1 MLDSAI
7 VNVALPSIQTDLGFT
22 SRGITWVV
30 NTYALLFG
38 GLLLL
43 GGRLA
48 DVFGARR
55 VFLSG
60 VSVFAAASV
69 AGALARTP
77 GALVAARAVQGI
89 GAALTA
95 PAAMALVM
103 MMFTEGRTRNR
114 ALGAMGAA
122 AGLGGASG
130 SLLGGLLT
138 QGWGWPAILWINL
151 PIGVL
156 IVAVAARRIPAAA
169 PRTSRVSV
177 DLVGAVT
184 ATGAVV
190 ALVYGLIAASEAGS
204 PTGMAVMPLLVAALL
219 VALFFTIE
227 RRGADPLL
235 PPALIGSR
243 GLRGANITVP
253 FTSMAMMPMWFLLT
267 VYLQSV
273 RGYGPVAAGAR
284 VIPTVVALV
293 VFTSLAHRV
302 IARVGVRAPLVVGLL
317 VAAAGMAWTSD
328 LDPQASFV
336 GDLVWSQLL
345 TGVGFG
351 LAFVAGTVTATSQ
364 VPRASSGVA
373 AGAYNTSQQ
382 VGARSASLCS
392 PPWRP
397 VPAAVTRQP

>member
-1 MLDSAI
+1 MNHPFTQRPVRTTRAALTVLAATQFLLVLDSAI

-138 QGWGWPAILWINL
+138 QGWGWPAILWINV

-156 IVAVAARRIPAAA
+156 IVAVRPGGSRPPRRV
-169 PRTSRVSV
+169 PR
-177 DLVGAVT
+177 
-184 ATGAVV
+184 
-190 ALVYGLIAASEAGS
+190 GS
-204 PTGMAVMPLLVAALL
+204 P
-219 VALFFTIE
+219 
-227 RRGADPLL
+227 
-235 PPALIGSR
+235 
-243 GLRGANITVP
+243 
-253 FTSMAMMPMWFLLT
+253 
-267 VYLQSV
+267 
-273 RGYGPVAAGAR
+273 
-284 VIPTVVALV
+284 
-293 VFTSLAHRV
+293 
-302 IARVGVRAPLVVGLL
+302 
-317 VAAAGMAWTSD
+317 WTS
-328 LDPQASFV
+328 S
-336 GDLVWSQLL
+336 
-345 TGVGFG
+345 
-351 LAFVAGTVTATSQ
+351 
-364 VPRASSGVA
+364 
-373 AGAYNTSQQ
+373 
-382 VGARSASLCS
+382 AR
-392 PPWRP
+392 
-397 VPAAVTRQP
+397 